1 MSKIFERMQNR
12 QFTRKQKSKLEV
24 ALIYLI
30 LAVMFLIIFYPLF
43 WAFAISMNTSSNLY
57 TASLS
62 PENWS
67 LDNYVWL
74 FTNPRSD
81 YLLWYRNTLFVST
94 IVTVVTTLLVSF
106 TAYAFSRYRFR
117 GRTYGLYA
125 FLLLQMFPVLMAM
138 VALYILL
145 NTIGLLDNLWGL
157 ILIYIGG
164 NIPMNAFLVK
174 GYLDTLPKSLDESA
188 KMDGAGHFRI
198 FFQILLPLA
207 KPILS
212 VVALFN
218 FMAPFMDFILPRIV
232 LRSPENFTLAL
243 GLYNFVNAQFSN
255 NFSRFA
261 AGAVLIAIPIATV
274 YLLLQKYLISGLAA
288 GATKG

>member
-1 MSKIFERMQNR
+1 MS
-12 QFTRKQKSKLEV
+12 RKQKSRVEV
-24 ALIYLI
+24 ALIYLVI
-30 LAVMFLIIFYPLF
+30 AVMFVIIAYPLL
-43 WAFAISMNTSSNLY
+43 WALAMSMNSTTNLY
-57 TASLS
+57 SASLS

-67 LDNYVWL
+67 LVNYEWL
-74 FTNPRSD
+74 FNNPRSD

-94 IVTVVTTLLVSF
+94 IVTVLTTLLVLF
-106 TAYAFSRYRFR
+106 TAYAFSRYRFK

-157 ILIYIGG
+157 IIIYVGG

-174 GYLDTLPKSLDESA
+174 GYLDTLPRSLDESA

-207 KPILS
+207 KPIIS

-261 AGAVLIAIPIATV
+261 AGAVLVAIPIATV
-274 YLLLQKYLISGLAA
+274 YLFLQKYLISGLAS